1 MASVINTNIP
11 SLNSQ
16 RNLANSQSA
25 MSTALQRLSSGLR
38 INSAKDDAAGLAISE
53 RFTTQIRG
61 LNQAVRNS
69 NDGISLSQAGEGAL
83 GELTQNLQRVRELA
97 LQSANATNSDSD
109 RAAIDLEVQQ
119 RLAEID
125 RVASQTAFNGRR
137 LLDGS
142 FGSATFQVGANV
154 GQTIDVSLNTS
165 MRTSK
170 LGEVAQTTSADLSS
184 IYGNATKASGA
195 FTATVSD
202 TGQDGAGEVFK
213 FSVGGVNIISK
224 TQETTSGALTAFD
237 DLQADA
243 AGQQYKV
250 TLKSGSNTVTL
261 VDWTSTTA
269 SGAGSAF
276 AGTDADAQIA
286 ANQKALKAA
295 GYTVTLDSG
304 QYTITRAD
312 GAAFTLSETNSVDA
326 GGGLNIGA
334 TPVDSDT
341 GAAITIAD
349 VDVDT
354 ALASKAKDLAK
365 VGITYTGSA
374 AGGDLAFTRADGKAF
389 DMTLVN
395 TFSATPDAFGAAD
408 AFGSGG
414 VFASGS
420 LTIDNHQK
428 VTFASGD
435 FSVKVG
441 NGPAVDMAGEYN
453 SLQELADAI
462 SSKVSGVTA
471 TVNNGSLSL
480 VANDSIALSGS
491 ETGAGKKA
499 EFSLQF
505 ADVEGNLGQGNVLT
519 VAASNDLIN
528 RVDASLTQVSA
539 LRSTFGAIQ
548 NRFESAVSNMQ
559 ATSENL
565 TASRSRIQDA
575 DFAQETAN
583 MTRAQIL
590 QQAGIAML
598 AQANSMP
605 NMVLSLLR

>member
-170 LGEVAQTTSADLSS
+170 LGEVAQTTSADLSA

-202 TGQDGAGEVFK
+202 TGQAGAGEVFK

-224 TQETTSGALTAFD
+224 TQETTSGALAAFD
-237 DLQADA
+237 DLAA
-243 AGQQYKV
+243 AGAGEQYKV

-261 VDWTSTTA
+261 VDWTSTGA
-269 SGAGSAF
+269 STF
-276 AGTDADAQIA
+276 ADTDADAQVA
-286 ANQKALKAA
+286 ANKKALAAA
-295 GYTVTLDSG
+295 GYTLEGSASTGL
-304 QYTITRAD
+304 TITRKD
-312 GAAFTLSETNSVDA
+312 GAAFTLSETNTVDA
-326 GGGLNIGA
+326 GNGLNIG
-334 TPVDSDT
+334 TSPQDSTT

-374 AGGDLAFTRADGKAF
+374 AGSDLVFTRADGKAF

-395 TFSATPDAFGAAD
+395 TFSATPDAFADTD

-480 VANDSIALSGS
+480 VANDSLALSGS

-499 EFSLQF
+499 EFALQF

-519 VAASNDLIN
+519 VAGANDLIN